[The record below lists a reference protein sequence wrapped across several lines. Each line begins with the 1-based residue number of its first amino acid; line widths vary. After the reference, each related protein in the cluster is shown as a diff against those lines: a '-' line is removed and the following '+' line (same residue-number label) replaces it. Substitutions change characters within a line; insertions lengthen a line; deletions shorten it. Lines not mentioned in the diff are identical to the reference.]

1 MNLPFH
7 KRWILIS
14 LLLAFNATANQ
25 ANGIRQSLPW
35 FPVLNDIRLRM
46 SVDEFRAVNQSAKPL
61 TASEFKADGNREGHI
76 VFGENVKL
84 KYSEEEVGDRIY
96 YSFLQ
101 GKLAQV
107 EWKNDGKNIDP
118 SKARSYSE
126 HMAQI
131 GKQLPSEQ
139 KSFILAGGA
148 SPIYTAT
155 QERFQMQ
162 DGTLA
167 TLTATEPLFTATV
180 TDQEFL
186 KVIGKED
193 FFQILSDDHAITEWK
208 KEQGDMEDLSER
220 VIDYLATPT
229 AEADKA
235 NKTTPNKTSPET
247 DTQPAVP
254 KTPKSEPTPSTRV
267 EEPLLSTQWPVV
279 SVVIVAALGLL
290 WVLLKKWK

>member
-7 KRWILIS
+7 KLWILIS
-14 LLLAFNATANQ
+14 LLLAFNTA
-25 ANGIRQSLPW
+25 ANEANSIRQSLPW
-35 FPVLNDIRLRM
+35 FPVLDDIRLGM

-84 KYSEEEVGDRIY
+84 KYSEGEAEDRIY

-101 GKLAQV
+101 EKLAQV
-107 EWKNDGKNIDP
+107 EWKNSGKNIDS
-118 SKARSYSE
+118 SKARIYSE

-139 KSFILAGGA
+139 KSFFSIGGPA
-148 SPIYTAT
+148 PFYTAI
-155 QERFQMQ
+155 QERYQLQ

-167 TLTATEPLFTATV
+167 TLTATKPLFTAAV

-186 KVIGKED
+186 KIIGKED
-193 FFQILSDDHAITEWK
+193 FFQMLSDDHAITEWK

-220 VIDYLATPT
+220 VIDYLATST
-229 AEADKA
+229 TEAGKV
-235 NKTTPNKTSPET
+235 NETTPNKTSPEA
-247 DTQPAVP
+247 DAQPPVP
-254 KTPKSEPTPSTRV
+254 KTPKATQTPVEKPPSPTRW
-267 EEPLLSTQWPVV
+267 PLVPTVV
-279 SVVIVAALGLL
+279 VAALGLL
-290 WVLLKKWK
+290 WLWLKKRK